1 MQAINPLQLF
11 SPTLTLSVDTVP
23 LPNLHAFPPLQL
35 PHPTLDESIPK
46 QASKPSHLVP
56 GVPSANWHD
65 LVTVV
70 GALVKVVGAF
80 VGAFEHLS
88 TSTSVH

>member
-1 MQAINPLQLF
+1 LDKSQIPRQAL
-11 SPTLTLSVDTVP
+11 
-23 LPNLHAFPPLQL
+23 
-35 PHPTLDESIPK
+35 
-46 QASKPSHLVP
+46 KPSHLVP